1 MNGLLHII
9 IFVTLLNIL
18 VVGEYKLLLSLWLCD
33 RQCSPIGLS
42 TPQIHV
48 VCLCDRDFYLEI

>member
-9 IFVTLLNIL
+9 IFVTLLSIL
-18 VVGEYKLLLSLWLCD
+18 VVGEYKFLNRCGYVIDSA
-33 RQCSPIGLS
+33 RLS